1 MVRVQKLAFF
11 FSYSACFSCSVGGFC
26 WNRAGQSFCLRA
38 SAPVARGWGLRV
50 DGVVYRTSCTGS
62 SCERCSLADPS
73 SLASLKL
80 DLRPSLPLALCWKRT
95 PFRDL
100 VPAIAS
106 VAVCVYVCFSYA
118 VLLLVAGTGGGDPI
132 SMEIFPRQELVVMRS

>member
-1 MVRVQKLAFF
+1 M
-11 FSYSACFSCSVGGFC
+11 
-26 WNRAGQSFCLRA
+26 
-38 SAPVARGWGLRV
+38 
-50 DGVVYRTSCTGS
+50 YRTSCTGS

-100 VPAIAS
+100 VPAIVS
-106 VAVCVYVCFSYA
+106 VAVRVCVCVSLMRSCCWWPA
-118 VLLLVAGTGGGDPI
+118 RGGGDPI
-132 SMEIFPRQELVVMRS
+132 SMEIFPRQELVRDALVTSKGV